1 MSISR
6 TNRPVMP
13 RWAAPAILISS
24 AVVVVG
30 TATPPGSAFV
40 AALQGFLAYYSGV
53 FALVGFSITVMIGL
67 LATERTMLG
76 IRHRVLA
83 QAVHHAF
90 ALASVAF
97 LVAHIFVKVLAGHA
111 RAIDA
116 VVFNATS
123 VGLGALASDLFI
135 IVLVTGLMRAWFA
148 GQSKPGRWRILHA
161 LAYAAWPISILH
173 GLTAGRPPN
182 SLGVGPFGPWVTVAY
197 IACMLGVG
205 LALLTRLF
213 VVVGRGEPTRAE
225 PAPII
230 ELAST
235 PIAVDETERANQAF
249 WGPVK

>member
-13 RWAAPAILISS
+13 RWAAPAILIGS

-30 TATPPGSAFV
+30 TATPPGSAMV
-40 AALQGFLAYYSGV
+40 ASLQGFLAYYAGV

-83 QAVHHAF
+83 QAVHHSF

-111 RAIDA
+111 SAADA
-116 VVFNATS
+116 VVFRATS
-123 VGLGALASDLFI
+123 VGMGALSSDLFI
-135 IVLVTGLMRAWFA
+135 IVLVTGLLRAWFA

-161 LAYAAWPISILH
+161 LAYASWPISILH
-173 GLTAGRPPN
+173 GLTAGRPPAGWVTAGYLF
-182 SLGVGPFGPWVTVAY
+182 SLG
-197 IACMLGVG
+197 GVG

-213 VVVGRGEPTRAE
+213 VVVGRGEPTRSE
-225 PAPII
+225 PPVIEMTTSAPIVV
-230 ELAST
+230 E
-235 PIAVDETERANQAF
+235 DERERANRAF
-249 WGPVK
+249 WGPTK